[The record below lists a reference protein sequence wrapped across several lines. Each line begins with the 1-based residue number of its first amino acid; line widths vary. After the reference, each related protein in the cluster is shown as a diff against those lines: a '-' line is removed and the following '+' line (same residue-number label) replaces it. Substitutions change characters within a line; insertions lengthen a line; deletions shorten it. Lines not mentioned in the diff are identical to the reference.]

1 MSWRTEPLG
10 PLRIRILRMTT
21 EENEASGSCDVH
33 QGTQCTVGY
42 ASKSVFV
49 QPDKFYGYPSDDVI
63 DWFAS
68 IQRIARA
75 NEWDM
80 PKCGRMVSAY
90 LRGPAG
96 DHFEK
101 IPNEQKSSSAAIK
114 KSLIER
120 FSPADM
126 RR

>member
-10 PLRIRILRMTT
+10 ALRIRILRMMT
-21 EENEASGSCDVH
+21 EENEASSSSGVH
-33 QGTQCTVGY
+33 QGTQGIVGY

-49 QPDKFYGYPSDDVI
+49 QADRFSGYPSDDVI

-68 IQRIARA
+68 FQRIARA

-80 PKCGRMVSAY
+80 PKCGKMVSAY

-96 DHFEK
+96 DHL
-101 IPNEQKSSSAAIK
+101 K
-114 KSLIER
+114 KFPMSKNQDLLQFR
-120 FSPADM
+120 SH
-126 RR
+126 